1 MVDTSKVAQQVSDD
15 EFERIFI
22 EESKK
27 HSVIYGAIKAL
38 QKFAETSTSKTCQGL
53 MKDLEPAIERL
64 QTLASTKQD
73 FMTGKT
79 QLALKAVCAIY
90 LNMVN
95 KVASGTDEIFDIKWI
110 KEKIHEQSNILAQH
124 QLSSKNRIA

>member
-1 MVDTSKVAQQVSDD
+1 MVDTTKVAQQVSDA

-64 QTLASTKQD
+64 QSLASTK
-73 FMTGKT
+73 
-79 QLALKAVCAIY
+79 
-90 LNMVN
+90 
-95 KVASGTDEIFDIKWI
+95 
-110 KEKIHEQSNILAQH
+110 
-124 QLSSKNRIA
+124 